1 MARVLVAMPSR
12 RGVLDRREA
21 LSVVFHAVDEDGSG
35 SIDAAE
41 ALKVATGV
49 CASMTEKEA
58 LAWFRDID
66 ADDSGFIDES
76 EYLAGMLRVTKF
88 LSDAEFAHRIKD
100 LLARTNAPVNDPA
113 YYFHCADNREYLE
126 RSGLLPLLE
135 RSRLSLIHI

>member
-1 MARVLVAMPSR
+1 M
-12 RGVLDRREA
+12 
-21 LSVVFHAVDEDGSG
+21 
-35 SIDAAE
+35 
-41 ALKVATGV
+41 

-100 LLARTNAPVNDPA
+100 LPRART
-113 YYFHCADNREYLE
+113 R
-126 RSGLLPLLE
+126 R
-135 RSRLSLIHI
+135 

>member
-100 LLARTNAPVNDPA
+100 LLARTLAALGLFSEALRLFEELQASSRPPICSRAAP
-113 YYFHCADNREYLE
+113 L
-126 RSGLLPLLE
+126 
-135 RSRLSLIHI
+135 